1 MTIDTQQFQEAF
13 IVEAGE
19 HLEEFETTLLILE
32 KDPGNSELLNTIF
45 RCAHSIKGGA
55 ATFGL
60 PEVARFT
67 HVLETLLDE
76 VRNGQSAVNPALLL
90 QSVDQIRAL
99 IAVVKGE
106 QASAPNSDELM
117 AALQLAAVQR
127 VVPGKQAML
136 NLASVAE
143 AENRTTRYQFR
154 YVPSS
159 DVMARGGDPLIPLIS
174 IAERGNLPE
183 VRCDISRLPSI
194 ALMDPHESY
203 LSWEGVF
210 ETHFPREEIE
220 ELFEFVAEPGDL
232 VLTEEDSQA
241 TIETSATEEGGV
253 AKAEPSLAKH
263 DASILRVPAEKMDR
277 LVNLVGE
284 LVIAQSMLN
293 GALEGFTMDRL
304 PRLADAVAGMERT
317 CREMQERVMSVRMV
331 PLRHAFGRFPRLV
344 RDLGQMTGKNVEL
357 FMSGEDTE
365 LDKTLIEAIVDPLT
379 HLVRNAVDHGLETPA
394 DRKAAGKPEVGRLS
408 IVAWH
413 EGGSVVIEVSDDGG
427 GLNRA
432 RILAKAIERGL
443 VSRDAPTPSDEA
455 IDALIFHPGFS
466 TANEV
471 TSLSGRGVG
480 MDIVRNAIADLSG
493 SVTVTTN
500 PGHGSC
506 FRIRLPLTMAIMEG
520 LSLRIGAETYV
531 VQLTSIVE
539 SIRPAPKDLL
549 LVTGQ
554 REVVRVREDVLPV
567 LRIHRYFGI
576 PNAVEDPVQ
585 AVLVIVESEGVKV
598 ALLVDELVGQS
609 QAVVKSLESN
619 YQKVDGVTGATILG
633 DGTVALILDIPG
645 LVQGASDSLACAA

>member
-1 MTIDTQQFQEAF
+1 MTIDTQQFLEAF

-19 HLEEFETTLLILE
+19 HLEEFEATLLILE
-32 KDPGNSELLNTIF
+32 KEPGNSELINTIF

-76 VRNGQSAVNPALLL
+76 CRNGKAALNPALLL
-90 QSVDQIRAL
+90 KSVDQIRAL
-99 IAVVKGE
+99 IAVSKGE
-106 QASAPNSDELM
+106 QTSAPNSDELM
-117 AALQLAAVQR
+117 AALQAASQIEPTLSATPVQ
-127 VVPGKQAML
+127 
-136 NLASVAE
+136 AE
-143 AENRTTRYQFR
+143 PENRVTRYQFR
-154 YVPSS
+154 YVPSG
-159 DVMARGGDPLIPLIS
+159 DVMARGGDPLIPLVS
-174 IAERGNLPE
+174 IAERGDLTD
-183 VRCDISRLPSI
+183 VRCDVSRLPSI
-194 ALMDPHESY
+194 DLLDPHESY
-203 LSWEGVF
+203 LSWEGTL
-210 ETHFPREEIE
+210 ETDFSRSEIE

-232 VLTEEDSQA
+232 VLNEEVA
-241 TIETSATEEGGV
+241 EVAVEETNP
-253 AKAEPSLAKH
+253 AKAEPAQAKH

-379 HLVRNAVDHGLETPA
+379 HLVRNAVDHGLETPEG
-394 DRKAAGKPEVGRLS
+394 RKAAGKPEVGRLS

-413 EGGSVVIEVSDDGG
+413 EGGSVVIEVSDDGA
-427 GLNRA
+427 GLNRD

-443 VSRDAPTPSDEA
+443 VSKDGPVLTDEA

-466 TANEV
+466 TASEV
-471 TSLSGRGVG
+471 TALSGRGVG
-480 MDIVRNAIADLSG
+480 MDIVKNAIADLSG
-493 SVTVTTN
+493 SVTVSTK
-500 PGHGSC
+500 PGHGST
-506 FRIRLPLTMAIMEG
+506 FRIRLPLTMAILEG

-549 LVTGQ
+549 LVAGQ
-554 REVVRVREDVLPV
+554 QEVVRVREDVLPI
-567 LRIHRYFGI
+567 LRIHRYFDI
-576 PNAVEDPVQ
+576 PNAIENPVE

-645 LVQGASDSLACAA
+645 LVQGASESLACAA

>member
-1 MTIDTQQFQEAF
+1 MTIDTEQFKEAF

-19 HLEEFETTLLILE
+19 HLEEFEATLLILE

-76 VRNGQSAVNPALLL
+76 VRKGKAALNPALFLR
-90 QSVDQIRAL
+90 SVDQIRAL
-99 IAVVKGE
+99 IAVSKSE
-106 QASAPNSDELM
+106 QDSAPDSDELM
-117 AALQLAAVQR
+117 AALQRAAQITPDVVATAATTSEPESR
-127 VVPGKQAML
+127 VM
-136 NLASVAE
+136 
-143 AENRTTRYQFR
+143 RYRFH
-154 YVPSS
+154 YAPSS
-159 DVMARGGDPLIPLIS
+159 DVMARGGDPLIPLVS
-174 IAERGNLPE
+174 IAEQGDLAE
-183 VRCDISRLPSI
+183 VKCDISRLPSLDRI
-194 ALMDPHESY
+194 DPHESY
-203 LSWEGVF
+203 LSWEGVL
-210 ETHFPREEIE
+210 ETNFTREDVE

-232 VLTEEDSQA
+232 VLKEEASETVAEEAAIDEASRSKTEPA
-241 TIETSATEEGGV
+241 V
-253 AKAEPSLAKH
+253 AKH

-293 GALEGFTMDRL
+293 GALDGFTMDRL

-357 FMSGEDTE
+357 HMSGEDTE

-379 HLVRNAVDHGLETPA
+379 HLVRNAVDHGLESPE

-413 EGGSVVIEVSDDGG
+413 EGGSVVIEVSDDGA
-427 GLNRA
+427 GLNRP

-443 VSRDAPTPSDEA
+443 ISKEGSALSDEA
-455 IDALIFHPGFS
+455 IDSLIFHPGFS
-466 TANEV
+466 TASEV

-493 SVTVTTN
+493 TVTVSTN
-500 PGHGSC
+500 PGHGSA
-506 FRIRLPLTMAIMEG
+506 FRIRLPLTMAILEG

-549 LVTGQ
+549 LIAGHQ
-554 REVVRVREDVLPV
+554 EAVRVREEILPI

-576 PNAVEDPVQ
+576 PVAIENPVE

-633 DGTVALILDIPG
+633 DGTVALILDVPG
-645 LVQGASDSLACAA
+645 LVQGASESLACTA